1 MKQSAEHLTVLKTEA
16 VAALAV
22 RSVGNYLDATFGRGG
37 HSKAILE
44 QLGDSGKLLVID
56 KDPEAIAVAEQFAD
70 QHANLKV
77 IHGSFSELSD
87 ISQELK
93 LEGELAGILFDL
105 GVSSP
110 QLDDAGRGFSF
121 MHDGPLDMRMNPEQG
136 MSAREWIN
144 SAKEKEIADV
154 LYEFGEERHSRRMA
168 RRIVLERQESP
179 MKRLA
184 VWPKSSRK
192 PIPPGKKTSIRLHE
206 PFRVSV
212 FLSIPSWM
220 I

>member
-22 RSVGNYLDATFGRGG
+22 RSGGNYLDATFGRGG

-77 IHGSFSELSD
+77 IHGSFSELAE
-87 ISQELK
+87 ISQDLQ

-110 QLDDAGRGFSF
+110 QLDDASRGFSF

-136 MSAREWIN
+136 VSAREWIN

-168 RRIVLERQESP
+168 
-179 MKRLA
+179 
-184 VWPKSSRK
+184 
-192 PIPPGKKTSIRLHE
+192 
-206 PFRVSV
+206 
-212 FLSIPSWM
+212 
-220 I
+220 